1 MNNDPKYIHETS
13 LGHIIDL
20 WDAVTDIAKS
30 GTDDLLDKLSNK
42 GKHPMSNASSIA
54 KAASNLT
61 MVFPVLCSK
70 NISIDTACMISKAI
84 EKNTVSML
92 QRLFASWQVADGD
105 VHSFQDYLAKFHSN
119 ISSRVANLDDVFRAM
134 DTISANES
142 AEIDSNTKS
151 ILKNDVRYNI
161 NYPTP
166 SPVNETSLNDYKV
179 SESYNRVVVTEA
191 DRPDS
196 VHHFFVD
203 DKNGSLKRIV
213 RDTVKAEMEPIADKM
228 GASITMKARL
238 DSEKIKNDRLAGNK
252 NVADFF
258 SKQVLDGDFKKANE
272 LMPTSMIVNFCIWDE
287 KTGNE
292 KVYDSA
298 IAAVKA
304 KLYPISSEDMVKH
317 IADKTAD
324 RNWVTNFVRAST
336 REISFIKDF
345 VLAIDKAK
353 MDALSFSERQ
363 KISDKMWKVL
373 ERRALVSKIA
383 RTLRKGDTASAA
395 AITTLVIS
403 QEEVEYLRKEHN
415 IDLER
420 PGVVANLFASLN
432 IMCVCIVDESLEVAK
447 FIYDEDE
454 PMWETIS
461 FTHLERDSSDNSY
474 KKIVNLMTKMAR

>member
-191 DRPDS
+191 DRPES

-213 RDTVKAEMEPIADKM
+213 RDTVKAEMEPIADK
-228 GASITMKARL
+228 
-238 DSEKIKNDRLAGNK
+238 
-252 NVADFF
+252 
-258 SKQVLDGDFKKANE
+258 E
-272 LMPTSMIVNFCIWDE
+272 LLNGGSFGIEGGLIV
-287 KTGNE
+287 T
-292 KVYDSA
+292 
-298 IAAVKA
+298 AV
-304 KLYPISSEDMVKH
+304 
-317 IADKTAD
+317 TA
-324 RNWVTNFVRAST
+324 
-336 REISFIKDF
+336 
-345 VLAIDKAK
+345 LAICLTLFLPRKK
-353 MDALSFSERQ
+353 SLS
-363 KISDKMWKVL
+363 
-373 ERRALVSKIA
+373 
-383 RTLRKGDTASAA
+383 
-395 AITTLVIS
+395 
-403 QEEVEYLRKEHN
+403 
-415 IDLER
+415 
-420 PGVVANLFASLN
+420 
-432 IMCVCIVDESLEVAK
+432 
-447 FIYDEDE
+447 
-454 PMWETIS
+454 
-461 FTHLERDSSDNSY
+461 
-474 KKIVNLMTKMAR
+474 